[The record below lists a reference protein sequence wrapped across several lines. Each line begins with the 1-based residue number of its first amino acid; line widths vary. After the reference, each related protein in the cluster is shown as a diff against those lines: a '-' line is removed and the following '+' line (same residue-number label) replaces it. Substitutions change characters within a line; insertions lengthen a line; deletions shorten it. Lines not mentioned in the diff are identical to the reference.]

1 MNRKLITVTAIIL
14 TLGLAISGCLDTSS
28 PAVPQVG
35 DPAPDFQL
43 QDLDGNTISLSSLRG
58 SPVMLN
64 FWATWCGYCV
74 EEMPLIEEVYQGWAG
89 KPPSVVI
96 LAIDI
101 KESLSKVRSF
111 MEDYNLSFTALLDS
125 DGSVAEKYG
134 VRAIPTS
141 FFIDKDGIVQDVKIG
156 SFQSVAEIEDS
167 LRKVVP

>member
-1 MNRKLITVTAIIL
+1 MNRKLMVVTAIIL
-14 TLGLAISGCLDTSS
+14 TLGLAISGCLDTSG

-43 QDLDGNTISLSSLRG
+43 QDLDGNTISLSGLRG

-96 LAIDI
+96 LAIDV

-111 MEDYNLSFTALLDS
+111 MEDYNLSFPALLDS